1 VKLFSR
7 RPSMGA
13 SVYSVDDPSIL
24 EFPVSGKPFRANGH
38 QVAWGAET
46 FDLADVTEWTMDLTG
61 RTRQGRMSGFD
72 AELRLAGPASGLVVP
87 FGNTMTLEEGGAGS
101 LRDAWTL
108 YATLRDFGYLK
119 IAPRIVPELA
129 ALVRAGGAVA
139 WSELGVSS
147 EGIEKDTRKGP
158 EMLAW
163 GDYVDCWQP
172 KKHLGL
178 PELSI
183 RYRRSNGPKRTWAMV
198 PAELPNVY
206 VLPAL
211 LAELRVSSG

>member
-1 VKLFSR
+1 MKLFSR

-13 SVYSVDDPSIL
+13 SPYSVDDPSVL
-24 EFPVSGKPFRANGH
+24 DFPVSGKPFRANGH
-38 QVAWGAET
+38 QVAWGSET

-72 AELRLAGPASGLVVP
+72 AELRLRGADHALVVP
-87 FGNTMTLEEGGAGS
+87 FGNTLTLEEGGAGS
-101 LRDAWTL
+101 VRDAWAL
-108 YATLRDFGYLK
+108 YGTLRDFGYLK

-139 WSELGVSS
+139 WPEVSVTL
-147 EGIEKDTRKGP
+147 EGIERDTKKGA
-158 EMLAW
+158 EMLPW
-163 GDYVDCWQP
+163 SDYADCWQP
-172 KKHLGL
+172 RKHMGL
-178 PELSI
+178 PELTI
-183 RYRRSNGPKRTWAMV
+183 RYRRGSGPRRTWVMV

-211 LAELRVSSG
+211 LAELRAAPG